1 MRVMQS
7 ALVILTVAVIS
18 SCTTSRAPLLVPDS
32 NQISTEMLLN
42 ASPLAAGVELEDLSQ
57 VNILELSPGMIEFL
71 DKWVGPHHGE
81 YFKLRRLLY
90 AVMVDGSFDLI
101 YEDATRTAQET
112 FHDQRGNCL
121 SFTNMFVAMSRYLG
135 LDSKF
140 QEVMV
145 PPNWSVSGQ
154 TFVFNLH
161 VNVLV
166 DFISRGDQMV
176 DFNLYDVRTQYDRR
190 IVSDS
195 RARAHYFNNM
205 GVERMLK
212 GDIPLALASYR
223 ESIRA
228 DGSFSPTWV
237 NLGILHNREG
247 YPNHAEAAYLKALD
261 VGQSYQVTMNNLA
274 TLYQQ
279 QGLTEIA
286 AQYRSKVK
294 SHRMKNPYYRYQLAH
309 TAFDVGDFEA
319 AIDHLK
325 FAVRKKK
332 NDDDFYF
339 LMSLSYLNSGE
350 MKTAQRWMKKAAEVA
365 EMDADKKRYH
375 SKLDLLTSQDAG
387 G

>member
-90 AVMVDGSFDLI
+90 AVMVDGGFDLI
-101 YEDATRTAQET
+101 YEDSTRTAQET

-309 TAFDVGDFEA
+309 TAFDIGDFEA

>member
-1 MRVMQS
+1 MRAMQR
-7 ALVILTVAVIS
+7 ALVVLAVAVIS
-18 SCTTSRAPLLVPDS
+18 SCTTSRGPLLVPDS

-42 ASPLAAGVELEDLSQ
+42 VSPLAAGFELKDLSQ

-71 DKWVGPHHGE
+71 DRWVGPHHGE

-90 AVMVDGSFDLI
+90 AVMVDGTFDLI
-101 YEDATRTAQET
+101 YENATRTAQDT
-112 FHDQRGNCL
+112 FRDQRGNCL

-135 LDSKF
+135 LDTKF
-140 QEVMV
+140 QEVIV

-154 TFVFNLH
+154 TFVYNLH

-166 DFISRGDQMV
+166 DLISHADQMV
-176 DFNLYDVRTQYDRR
+176 DFNQYDVRTQYDRR
-190 IVSDS
+190 IVSDN

-205 GVERMLK
+205 GVERMLE
-212 GDIPLALASYR
+212 GDTSLALASYR
-223 ESIRA
+223 ESIRV
-228 DGSFSPTWV
+228 DSSFSPAWV
-237 NLGILHNREG
+237 NLGILYNREG

-261 VGQSYQVTMNNLA
+261 VGRSYQVTMNNLA

-279 QGLTEIA
+279 EGLTVIA

-309 TAFDVGDFEA
+309 TAFDIGDFEA

-332 NDDDFYF
+332 NDDFYF

-350 MKTAQRWMKKAAEVA
+350 MKTAQRWMKKAEEVA

-375 SKLDLLTSQDAG
+375 GKLDLMMSQDAG